1 MSEALKAL
9 RANDFRESGRAF
21 LSTLGYSSHRTLD
34 PVGDARFLLDA
45 VGIEPN
51 RFDLSRWKSFDLMFQ
66 LTGDELP
73 ALSRNA
79 LTPTGVT
86 YQKRTIDSFVFLA
99 LDLQGAEWS
108 RRELVQITRD
118 LNRGFDM
125 PAIVLF
131 RYGHLATL
139 AVIDRRQSL
148 RDSNRDVIGGRV
160 SLVKDIDLNQP
171 HRAHVEILSDLSFTG
186 LKATPTDFRG
196 LYDSWLSVLSA
207 SELNKRFYKELA
219 DWFAW
224 ASAKGVVHFP
234 LGQGNEEGERQTGLI
249 RLLTRLMFVWFVKQ
263 KGLIPDGFFERA
275 SLEGL
280 LTEDPYTH
288 PEAHGYYLSIL
299 QNLFF
304 ACLNTEGPEREWLP
318 RNASGGSSGYLIH
331 NKLRQKQC
339 FVNPD
344 LATELF
350 KEVPFLNGGLFDCL
364 DEELDESDPRTGR
377 ATIEGRG
384 RKPVLRVDG
393 FSEEPTRQPRL
404 PNRLFF
410 GGQAAADLSHYYG
423 KPTRRSVKGLIDLF
437 DSYKFTIEENTPLE
451 EEAALDPEL
460 LGKVFENLLASYNDD
475 TKTTARNK
483 SGSFYTPRE
492 VVDFMVDEA
501 LVPYLA
507 PHLGETDLSRA
518 EAKLRKLLSF
528 TETEPEFT
536 NDERDSLIKAIEQ
549 CKAIDP
555 AVGSGAFPL
564 GLLQKLVHVLHRLDP
579 DNAKWKARNRLALE
593 HYRLVAE
600 GLPSLISREEQVAD
614 ADRKLAEFDASFEA
628 GTADYA
634 RKLYLIEGCLYG
646 VDIQPIAIQIA
657 KLRCF
662 IALAVEQRVDD
673 TQPNRGI
680 TPLPNLEMKFV
691 AANALG
697 IASTQGQL
705 RGANVRELEDELR
718 RSNQRLF
725 SARNRTTKKSAQR
738 RILQLRDELS
748 EALEQGGLP
757 AEDARALAQW
767 NPFNA
772 NMAATFF
779 DPEWMFGLDSAGLEG
794 CFDIA
799 LANPPYI
806 RQEKIESY
814 QIDGKPANSK
824 SKLRGYETFSSTAD
838 LYVYFYERSIR
849 LLRPNG
855 VLSFITSSRW
865 YRAGYGLKLRNWMKT
880 ELKIRTVIDF
890 GDAEVFEAIAYP
902 TIVVGIRRIAR
913 QIMPDS
919 QESFRA
925 LTWVAGTPPGGFS
938 DLFWVESFEMPQS
951 SLLGSGWQF
960 ERQAERNLLEHVRA
974 GGTPLGEW
982 CNRRFYRGILTG
994 LNDAFVIEGWKRNE
1008 LISAH
1013 PGCEGIIRPFLR
1025 GKDVKRWNVDFDDW
1039 WLIKI
1044 ESSENVDHVWSN
1056 MSELDAE
1063 RTFAATYPSIYE
1075 WWIAEGFR
1083 QDLIDRSDQGK
1094 FFWEL
1099 RSCAYWD
1106 AFGAPKM
1113 IIAAIAGRAEAAPD
1127 SSGFYTN
1134 NKATIFVPPSL
1145 PVALAVTNS
1154 SVIAW
1159 FSRQTFATKQGGFF
1173 DFEPRYSGTIPIPQ
1187 VAPSQE
1193 VLLKVLVDGVVGG
1206 ARPCSLLESLL
1217 NAFVYEL
1224 FFPAELAARNLSP
1237 FADSERAGLASLARQ
1252 TGEELTN
1259 AVERW
1264 AHVLVDTDHPLYST
1278 LFSLQSIEAIR
1289 IIEGR

>member
-1 MSEALKAL
+1 MSYSVDKLAQVSEALKGL
-9 RANDFRESGRAF
+9 RASDFRESGRAF
-21 LSTLGYSSHRTLD
+21 LATLGYSSHRTLD
-34 PVGDARFLLDA
+34 AGGDPRFLLDA
-45 VGIEPN
+45 VGIEQN
-51 RFDLSRWKSFDLMFQ
+51 RLDLSRWKSFDLLFQ

-79 LTPTGVT
+79 VTPTGVT
-86 YQKRTIDSFVFLA
+86 YQQRTIDSFVFLS

-108 RRELVQITRD
+108 RRELVKITRD

-125 PAIVLF
+125 PAIILF

-139 AVIDRRQSL
+139 AVIDRRQNL

-160 SLVKDIDLNQP
+160 SLVKDIDLNHP

-186 LKATPTDFRG
+186 LKATPADFRG
-196 LYDSWLSVLSA
+196 LYDAWLSVLSA

-234 LGQGNEEGERQTGLI
+234 AGQGNEEGERQTGLI

-263 KGLIPDGFFERA
+263 KGLIPNEFFERA

-304 ACLNTEGPEREWLP
+304 ACLNTEGAEREWLP
-318 RNASGGSSGYLIH
+318 RNASGGSSGYLVH

-344 LATELF
+344 LAAQLF

-364 DEELDESDPRTGR
+364 DEELDESDTRTGR

-393 FSEEPTRQPRL
+393 FSEESTRQPRL
-404 PNRLFF
+404 PNQLFF
-410 GGQAAADLSHYYG
+410 GGQAGADLSHYYG

-507 PHLGETDLSRA
+507 PHLGATDA
-518 EAKLRKLLSF
+518 TEIEARLRKLLSF

-536 NDERDSLIKAIEQ
+536 NDERDALIKAIEQ

-579 DNAKWKARNRLALE
+579 DNAKWKARNRAALE
-593 HYRLVAE
+593 RYRLEAE
-600 GLPSLISREEQVAD
+600 ELPSFRNREEQIAD
-614 ADRKLAEFDASFEA
+614 ADRKLAEFDASFQA

-662 IALAVEQRVDD
+662 IALAVEQNVDNAL
-673 TQPNRGI
+673 PNRGI

-691 AANALG
+691 AANALA
-697 IASTQGQL
+697 ISRQGHIMMDSAIQIERRL
-705 RGANVRELEDELR
+705 RKANAAF
-718 RSNQRLF
+718 F
-725 SARNRTTKKSAQR
+725 SARSRSTKKSARNDINRLR
-738 RILQLRDELS
+738 RELS
-748 EALEQGGLP
+748 ESLTSLGFSSDQAT
-757 AEDARALAQW
+757 ALASW

-772 NMAATFF
+772 NEAAGFF
-779 DPEWMFGLDSAGLEG
+779 DPQLMFGLEADGSEG
-794 CFDIA
+794 CFDVVF
-799 LANPPYI
+799 ANPPYI
-806 RQEKIESY
+806 RQERIDKQLKERLKIDY
-814 QIDGKPANSK
+814 PD
-824 SKLRGYETFSSTAD
+824 TFIGTAD
-838 LYVYFYERSIR
+838 LYVYFYERCIR
-849 LLRPNG
+849 LLAPKG
-855 VLSFITSSRW
+855 SLALITSNKW
-865 YRAGYGLKLRNWMKT
+865 YRLAYGKKLRTWLSKEMR
-880 ELKIRTVIDF
+880 LSLIIDF
-890 GDAEVFEAIAYP
+890 GNADVFEAIAYP
-902 TIVVGIRRIAR
+902 TILVAIRRDKSER
-913 QIMPDS
+913 PY
-919 QESFRA
+919 ETTEPFRA
-925 LTWVAGTPPGGFS
+925 LN
-938 DLFWVESFEMPQS
+938 
-951 SLLGSGWQF
+951 WQNG
-960 ERQAERNLLEHVRA
+960 QDAAEFA
-974 GGTPLGEW
+974 K
-982 CNRRFYRGILTG
+982 RFYREAFDLSQRELSSAPDWQIVSPITGSLLARIRNTGQHLKSFLTSPINRGITTG
-994 LNDAFVIEGWKRNE
+994 YNPAFELSQMERSIVLEDPSSEQIVKPLLKGRDLQRWLNETPTNWILFMRRGIDLSLYPSAERHLARYRSKLEPKPKDFEGEWEGRKPGSYKWWEIQDNVSYWPIFEQNKLISNKVTDKPTFSIDFQHAYIGNTAYCFTADKPLYLLAVLNSSTSAYISKRIFADKEGGFYEVQPDALNEFPIPFAQRDQEVLINTIVKAVIEG
-1008 LISAH
+1008 AQ
-1013 PGCEGIIRPFLR
+1013 P
-1025 GKDVKRWNVDFDDW
+1025 
-1039 WLIKI
+1039 
-1044 ESSENVDHVWSN
+1044 
-1056 MSELDAE
+1056 
-1063 RTFAATYPSIYE
+1063 
-1075 WWIAEGFR
+1075 
-1083 QDLIDRSDQGK
+1083 
-1094 FFWEL
+1094 
-1099 RSCAYWD
+1099 
-1106 AFGAPKM
+1106 
-1113 IIAAIAGRAEAAPD
+1113 
-1127 SSGFYTN
+1127 
-1134 NKATIFVPPSL
+1134 L
-1145 PVALAVTNS
+1145 PL
-1154 SVIAW
+1154 
-1159 FSRQTFATKQGGFF
+1159 F
-1173 DFEPRYSGTIPIPQ
+1173 
-1187 VAPSQE
+1187 
-1193 VLLKVLVDGVVGG
+1193 
-1206 ARPCSLLESLL
+1206 ESLL

-1224 FFPAELAARNLSP
+1224 FFPAELAERNLSP
-1237 FADSERAGLASLARQ
+1237 FGEARGAGLASLAEDS
-1252 TGEELTN
+1252 GKALAM
-1259 AVERW
+1259 AVEEWSR
-1264 AHVLVDTDHPLYST
+1264 VLTDTRHPMYAT
-1278 LFSLQSIEAIR
+1278 LFALQSIEVIR